1 LEFDMDKLDIGMNEL
16 KKLMEWLETID
27 PKPHVIYLS
36 TEQTGIGKATRAEIK
51 TAEDEGRW
59 KDLTDY
65 SNW

>member
-1 LEFDMDKLDIGMNEL
+1 
-16 KKLMEWLETID
+16 MEWLETID

-36 TEQTGIGKATRAEIK
+36 TEQTGIGRATRAEIK

-65 SNW
+65 NSW